1 MRRSTAA
8 SEKGGMKMKYDT
20 DLTAVQV
27 GQAVANLL
35 RLGERTV
42 CVQKKESGYTV
53 ATGNAANKLFDNHIV
68 AHE

>member
-1 MRRSTAA
+1 
-8 SEKGGMKMKYDT
+8 MKYDT

-42 CVQKKESGYTV
+42 CVQKKESGFTV
-53 ATGNAANKLFDNHIV
+53 ATGNAASKLFDSHIV
-68 AHE
+68 SHE

>member
-1 MRRSTAA
+1 
-8 SEKGGMKMKYDT
+8 MKYDT

-42 CVQKKESGYTV
+42 FVEKKKDSGFTV
-53 ATGNAANKLFDNHIV
+53 ATGNAASKMFDSHIV
-68 AHE
+68 SHE

>member
-1 MRRSTAA
+1 
-8 SEKGGMKMKYDT
+8 MKYDT

-53 ATGNAANKLFDNHIV
+53 ATGNAARRITNTQSI
-68 AHE
+68 AQEE

>member
-1 MRRSTAA
+1 
-8 SEKGGMKMKYDT
+8 MKYET

-42 CVQKKESGYTV
+42 CVTKKEGGFTV

>member
-1 MRRSTAA
+1 
-8 SEKGGMKMKYDT
+8 MKYDT

-42 CVQKKESGYTV
+42 CVCRKKK
-53 ATGNAANKLFDNHIV
+53 AAIPSQPVTPQGKFSTHKV
-68 AHE
+68 

>member
-1 MRRSTAA
+1 
-8 SEKGGMKMKYDT
+8 MKYDT

-42 CVQKKESGYTV
+42 FVEKKK
-53 ATGNAANKLFDNHIV
+53 AAIPSQPVTPQGKISTHKV
-68 AHE
+68 

>member
-1 MRRSTAA
+1 
-8 SEKGGMKMKYDT
+8 MKYDT

-53 ATGNAANKLFDNHIV
+53 ATGNAARKILNTQSIAQED
-68 AHE
+68 

>member
-1 MRRSTAA
+1 
-8 SEKGGMKMKYDT
+8 MKCEAQ
-20 DLTAVQV
+20 LTAVQV
-27 GQAVANLL
+27 GQAVTTLL

>member
-1 MRRSTAA
+1 
-8 SEKGGMKMKYDT
+8 MKYEAQ
-20 DLTAVQV
+20 LTAVQV

-53 ATGNAANKLFDNHIV
+53 ATGNAARKILNTQSI
-68 AHE
+68 AQEE